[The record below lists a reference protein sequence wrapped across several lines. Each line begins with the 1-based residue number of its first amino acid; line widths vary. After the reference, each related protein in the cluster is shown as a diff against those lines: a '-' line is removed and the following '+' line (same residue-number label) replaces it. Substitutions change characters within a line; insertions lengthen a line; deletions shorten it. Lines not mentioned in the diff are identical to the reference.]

1 MLHADPFHTYCVALV
16 VSARQVIEQWAQD
29 AGISYQDFAELC
41 DKKETV
47 SEVQQSL
54 TKVCSLF
61 QEAISF

>member
-16 VSARQVIEQWAQD
+16 VPARQVIEQWAQD

-54 TKVCSLF
+54 TKVGSFF
-61 QEAISF
+61 QQMISF